1 MSSSKNGKPTSLYS
15 FYPVI
20 KSDKQKEKEELKVNE
35 INESHIEIYTDGS
48 CLKNPGSGGF
58 AAIILKDDK
67 VVKAISGGKEHTT
80 NNVME
85 LLGAISG
92 LTYAKKL
99 FGSSIPITL
108 YSDSMYVID
117 GITKYY
123 RFWEADGWTNRKN
136 KELWW
141 NLIDAKKG
149 LNISWK
155 WVKAH
160 NGNHYNE
167 QVDQLARSRSIE
179 FSSNHKNKQVTP
191 SSVKLKVVG
200 DGSTGT
206 TKLMYI

>member
-1 MSSSKNGKPTSLYS
+1 MASTNQRINKSTPSLYS

-20 KSDKQKEKEELKVNE
+20 NKEKKQNE
-35 INESHIEIYTDGS
+35 KINHDSAQIEIYTDGS
-48 CLKNPGSGGF
+48 CLKNPGPGGF
-58 AAIILKDDK
+58 GAIILKDGEL
-67 VVKAISGGKEHTT
+67 VKAVSGGKEMTT

-85 LLGAISG
+85 LLGAIIG
-92 LTYAKKL
+92 LTYARQL
-99 FGSSIPITL
+99 FGTSIPITL

-136 KELWW
+136 KEFWW
-141 NLIDAKKG
+141 QLIDAKKG
-149 LNISWK
+149 LNVSWK

-167 QVDQLARSRSIE
+167 QVDQLARNRAIE
-179 FSSNHKNKQVTP
+179 FSNNQKKKEMIYNV
-191 SSVKLKVVG
+191 KVVG

-206 TKLMYI
+206 TKIVYNNQ